1 MTTTR
6 ERLVEAARQLIA
18 EQGYGPTTVAQVVKR
33 AEAHP
38 GSLYHAFP
46 TKQDLL
52 VAVLENYL
60 TRLRPQIVDPAW
72 RSVED
77 PIARVFALLGLYR
90 KLLVQSG
97 RMFGCPIGSIALEL
111 HDPDPPVRALLAKN
125 FDRWIGAVEE
135 CFVAAKDRLP
145 ADADPK
151 RLATFVLTTMEGG
164 VMLARTYR
172 SLEAFDAAV
181 ESLRDYIARLM
192 TPRTG
197 GTR

>member
-6 ERLVEAARQLIA
+6 ERLVESARQLIA

-33 AEAHP
+33 ADAHP

-60 TRLRPQIVDPAW
+60 TRLRPQIVGPAW
-72 RSVED
+72 QDVDD
-77 PIARVFALLGLYR
+77 PIERVFALLGLYR
-90 KLLVQSG
+90 KLLVQSDHL
-97 RMFGCPIGSIALEL
+97 FGCPIGSIALEL
-111 HDPDPPVRALLAKN
+111 HDPDPPVRALLVRN
-125 FDRWIGAVEE
+125 FDQWIGAVEE
-135 CFVAAKDRLP
+135 CFAAAVDRLP

-151 RLATFVLTTMEGG
+151 KLATFVLTTMEGG
-164 VMLARTYR
+164 VMLARSYR
-172 SLEAFDAAV
+172 SLDAFDAAV
-181 ESLRDYIARLM
+181 ASLRDYIARLT